1 MARGFLIG
9 ATAGRT
15 TLTGEGLQH
24 ADGHSPLLAATNP
37 AVVSYDPAFAFE
49 IGHIMEDGLRRMFGD
64 EEKQIDFQFHIPV
77 HITYQTAF
85 VDDAGKLQ
93 FRDDVYGL
101 DSKIE
106 SLLKGSE
113 RALAD
118 AVMERPLDPNFKP
131 SPVDLQRIQN
141 AARSPNPLAVPRN
154 MSRPAVMVTLP
165 PALTA
170 V

>member
-1 MARGFLIG
+1 MRVQDPLKYAEVMLSFGAPRGRH
-9 ATAGRT
+9 TV
-15 TLTGEGLQH
+15 
-24 ADGHSPLLAATNP
+24 DS
-37 AVVSYDPAFAFE
+37 
-49 IGHIMEDGLRRMFGD
+49 LRRMFAD

-85 VDDAGKLQ
+85 VDDDGKLQ
-93 FRDDVYGL
+93 FREDIYGL

-118 AVMERPLDPNFKP
+118 VVMERPLDPNFKP

-141 AARSPNPLAVPRN
+141 AARSPNPLALFEQLFR
-154 MSRPAVMVTLP
+154 
-165 PALTA
+165 
-170 V
+170 